1 MRLFSSLHPQLSVI
15 PLLGRNTIPSQ
26 GQDRARGL
34 GGVKVTRVIHEP
46 GWRWSECVKPA
57 IGTDSCQVG
66 HLIHVISG
74 RIVVRMDDGSEAE
87 FGPGDVGS
95 IPPGHDAWGR
105 WGRTIYQHRL
115 RRCSVRQTAIAE
127 SSRWPSAR
135 VEDTDAVQ
143 RLRKM
148 GGFKSSTSGICVRA
162 AIGSKQNND
171 QRITRIR

>member
-1 MRLFSSLHPQLSVI
+1 MEETRSLHKGKIELV
-15 PLLGRNTIPSQ
+15 
-26 GQDRARGL
+26 DL

-66 HLIHVISG
+66 HLIHVTSG

-143 RLRKM
+143 RLRRWAD
-148 GGFKSSTSGICVRA
+148 SNRQPRA
-162 AIGSKQNND
+162 FAFE
-171 QRITRIR
+171 RR